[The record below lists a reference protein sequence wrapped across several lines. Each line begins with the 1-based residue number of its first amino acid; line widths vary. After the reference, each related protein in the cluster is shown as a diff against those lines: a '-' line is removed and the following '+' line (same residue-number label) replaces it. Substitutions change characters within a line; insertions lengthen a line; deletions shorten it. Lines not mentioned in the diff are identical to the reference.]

1 MKKLLIILGVWL
13 ILAAVL
19 VGCGGQTAT
28 QAPATEAPVVEQP
41 TEVPT
46 IAPTATQ
53 APTATP
59 ELAGDPIRG
68 GLLYNDWM
76 KALGVDVPAVDQPL
90 WATQT
95 TNTRTGKDTWR
106 CKECHGWDYLG
117 KDGAYGSGSHATGF
131 VGVIQVFGKNPYDVL
146 AALKGATNPDHD
158 FSAYMDDQALT
169 DIALFL
175 SQHLIDSASFIDA
188 DKKAIGGD
196 LENGKSIYD
205 QNCAS
210 CHGADGTALN
220 FGDAAAPMY
229 VGPKSLDNPW
239 EVVHKARYGI
249 PGEMPALA
257 AVTNEKQDYVD
268 LLAYAQSLPAVSPAV
283 SLGGRLYDN
292 WIKETGA
299 PDMTENSPLWA
310 TQTTNTR
317 TGNDTWRCKECHGWD
332 YLGVDGRYGSGS
344 HMTGFPGIF
353 AAREKSAE
361 ELLAALKS
369 ENHDFSSYLDDAQL
383 SALVA
388 FVQQLQDLK
397 PFINDDKT
405 VNGDLEKGKAAYTAN
420 CQSCHGEDGKMI
432 DFDDG
437 EGKEYVGTVAADNP
451 WEVFNKIA
459 YGQPASNMPAGI
471 NLGFSWQDIVDILA
485 YIQSLPIE

>member
-1 MKKLLIILGVWL
+1 MKKILISAGILF
-13 ILAAVL
+13 ILATVL
-19 VGCGGQTAT
+19 VACGGQPTT
-28 QAPATEAPVVEQP
+28 QAPATELPVVEQP
-41 TEVPT
+41 TE
-46 IAPTATQ
+46 APTVAPTDTP

-59 ELAGDPIRG
+59 ELSGDPVRG

-76 KALGVDVPAVDQPL
+76 KGLGVEVPATDQPL

-117 KDGAYGSGSHATGF
+117 KDGAYGKGSHATGF
-131 VGVIQVFGKNPYDVL
+131 IGVLQVFGANPYEVL
-146 AALKGATNPDHD
+146 SALKGATNPNHD
-158 FSAYMDDQALT
+158 FSAVMDDQALT

-175 SQHLIDSASFIDA
+175 SKDLIDSASFIDA
-188 DKKAIGGD
+188 DKRAVGGN
-196 LENGKSIYD
+196 LENGKAIYD

-210 CHGADGTALN
+210 CHGADGTAIN

-239 EVVHKARYGI
+239 EVVHKSRYGI
-249 PGEMPALA
+249 PTEMPPLA
-257 AVTNEKQDYVD
+257 AVTNEKQDYID
-268 LLAYAQSLPAVSPAV
+268 LLAYVQSLPAVSPAV

-292 WIKETGA
+292 WIKEIGA
-299 PDMTENSPLWA
+299 ADMVENHPLWA

-332 YLGVDGRYGSGS
+332 YLGVEGRYGSGS
-344 HMTGFPGIF
+344 HQTGFPGIF
-353 AAREKSAE
+353 TAREKGAE
-361 ELLAALKS
+361 ELLAAFKG
-369 ENHDFSSYLDDAQL
+369 ENHDFSSYLDEAQL
-383 SALVA
+383 NALVA

-397 PFINDDKT
+397 PYINDDKT
-405 VNGDLEKGKAAYTAN
+405 VNGDAAKGQAAYSAN
-420 CQSCHGEDGKMI
+420 CQICHGEDGKLI

-485 YIQSLPIE
+485 YIQTLPIE